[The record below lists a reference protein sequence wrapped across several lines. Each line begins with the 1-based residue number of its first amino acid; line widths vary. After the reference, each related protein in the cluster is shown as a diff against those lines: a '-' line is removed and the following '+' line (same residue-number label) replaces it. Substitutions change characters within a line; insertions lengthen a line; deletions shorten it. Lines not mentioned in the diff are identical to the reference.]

1 MPIDYEA
8 IQKTCKEFEKKN
20 GKGSVF
26 LLGNKSNLM
35 IPRWSTGIDELDEI
49 TGGGFP
55 KGRITEISGPESS
68 GKTSLAYHLASMH
81 KLASYIPIEGAYD
94 EERAKAIGV
103 KKKRLIV
110 TRAHYGEQAV
120 NFTLKMVRAGMP
132 LIIIDSVP
140 ACVPKADIEKMRK
153 DCEDDN
159 RIGGVARLFSK
170 TLPLLEY
177 ECEKSGSHLLLI
189 NQERDKMNPSLFGE
203 KSDTPGGRAV
213 KFYSSIRIKVARRA
227 WVEIPNKNPKNT
239 AENEKVGI
247 IMKLKV
253 IKSKVC
259 NPFGEAEIPF
269 FFDRGFVPF
278 DDIKSIRKELMRLRR
293 EDD

>member
-1 MPIDYEA
+1 MPIDFEG
-8 IQKTCKEFEKKN
+8 IQKTCKEFEKKH
-20 GKGSVF
+20 GKGSIF
-26 LLGNKSNLM
+26 TLGNQSNLI
-35 IPRWSTGIDELDEI
+35 IPRWSTGIAELDDI

-55 KGRITEISGPESS
+55 EGRITEISGDEGS

-81 KLASYIPIEGAYD
+81 KIAAYIPVEGTYD

-103 KKKRLIV
+103 KKKRMIV
-110 TRAHYGEQAV
+110 ARAEYGEQAL
-120 NFTLKMVRAGMP
+120 NLSLKLIKSGTP

-140 ACVPKADIEKMRK
+140 ACVPKEELEKTK
-153 DCEDDN
+153 NNCEDEN

-170 TLPLLEY
+170 TLPIFVH

-189 NQERDKMNPSLFGE
+189 NQRRDKMNAPMFGE
-203 KSDTPGGRAV
+203 KDDTPGGRAI
-213 KFYSSIRIKVARRA
+213 KFYSSIRIKTARRS
-227 WVEIPNKNPKNT
+227 WIEIPNKNPKNT
-239 AENEKVGI
+239 AVNEKVGI

-278 DDIKSIRKELMRLRR
+278 DDIKEIRKELMRLRR
-293 EDD
+293 ED